1 MEVGAD
7 RVEIQGEARMGSVIS
22 VEFARPKKTAEETA
36 REEQEASLVAF
47 ITIIRATI
55 DSYATLAGWSAAAEF
70 LGVEQ
75 ARAEYMK
82 EHKGA

>member
-1 MEVGAD
+1 
-7 RVEIQGEARMGSVIS
+7 MGSVIS
-22 VEFARPKKTAEETA
+22 VEFARSKKTAEETA